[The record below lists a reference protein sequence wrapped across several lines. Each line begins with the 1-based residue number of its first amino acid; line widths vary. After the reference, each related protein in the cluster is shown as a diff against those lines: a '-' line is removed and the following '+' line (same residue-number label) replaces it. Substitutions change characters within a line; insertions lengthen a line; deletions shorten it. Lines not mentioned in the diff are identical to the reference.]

1 MFSKYVSNVPLGT
14 GTNFILSF
22 GGDRRVRAR
31 AYFRVE
37 MSGTFDYRIFYIN
50 SVNSTYDQGAVAYRN
65 RSGGHFRIV
74 SASLADGGPIGSADA
89 ERLIKESHHESLPP
103 LDGAVTLT
111 FDGET
116 SRDVTPDEHIVS
128 DPVRLTIPDG
138 HYLAFEWEI
147 IGDGIP
153 CTPDSRALTFVDT
166 GDGYSAADGIPC
178 PLPAM
183 FACDRPY
190 RKRIAFLGDSI
201 TQGCGTGRNLYGM
214 WAGRIAAMMPENAV
228 WNLGLGWGRGS
239 DMLAP
244 KDNDTGSWLWK
255 AMQNDV
261 VILTYGVN
269 DLLSGRYRE
278 NASERRPD
286 TAGEVVATICG
297 LIEKLQDAGVE
308 VILSTVPPFDY
319 SPAAK
324 NEWRA
329 VNLAIPRIAELCGC
343 RVYDIEAAL
352 DSSSA
357 LGNDYPYGAHPDEKG
372 GEVAAEAF
380 RKRFLNGGLKTF

>member
-65 RSGGHFRIV
+65 RSGGHFRVV
-74 SASLADGGPIGSADA
+74 SASLADGGQIGSADA

-166 GDGYSAADGIPC
+166 GDGYSCRGWNSVSPSRHVRLRQTLQETYSVSRRFDN
-178 PLPAM
+178 
-183 FACDRPY
+183 
-190 RKRIAFLGDSI
+190 
-201 TQGCGTGRNLYGM
+201 TGLRHRTEPVRYVGGKNRRN
-214 WAGRIAAMMPENAV
+214 
-228 WNLGLGWGRGS
+228 
-239 DMLAP
+239 
-244 KDNDTGSWLWK
+244 
-255 AMQNDV
+255 
-261 VILTYGVN
+261 
-269 DLLSGRYRE
+269 
-278 NASERRPD
+278 
-286 TAGEVVATICG
+286 
-297 LIEKLQDAGVE
+297 DA
-308 VILSTVPPFDY
+308 
-319 SPAAK
+319 
-324 NEWRA
+324 
-329 VNLAIPRIAELCGC
+329 
-343 RVYDIEAAL
+343 
-352 DSSSA
+352 
-357 LGNDYPYGAHPDEKG
+357 
-372 GEVAAEAF
+372 
-380 RKRFLNGGLKTF
+380 

>member
-1 MFSKYVSNVPLGT
+1 
-14 GTNFILSF
+14 
-22 GGDRRVRAR
+22 
-31 AYFRVE
+31 
-37 MSGTFDYRIFYIN
+37 
-50 SVNSTYDQGAVAYRN
+50 
-65 RSGGHFRIV
+65 
-74 SASLADGGPIGSADA
+74 
-89 ERLIKESHHESLPP
+89 
-103 LDGAVTLT
+103 
-111 FDGET
+111 
-116 SRDVTPDEHIVS
+116 
-128 DPVRLTIPDG
+128 
-138 HYLAFEWEI
+138 
-147 IGDGIP
+147 
-153 CTPDSRALTFVDT
+153 
-166 GDGYSAADGIPC
+166 
-178 PLPAM
+178 
-183 FACDRPY
+183 
-190 RKRIAFLGDSI
+190 
-201 TQGCGTGRNLYGM
+201 M

-261 VILTYGVN
+261 VIMTYGVN

-319 SPAAK
+319 SPVAK

-329 VNLAIPRIAELCGC
+329 VNLAIPRIAELYGC

-352 DSSSA
+352 DNSAA
-357 LGNDYPYGAHPDEKG
+357 LGNEFMYGAHPDEKG
-372 GEVAAEAF
+372 GEIAAEAF
-380 RKRFLNGGLKTF
+380 RKRFLNGGLRTF